1 MARQRKNLT
10 INKDKLK
17 KTSVVEPTIDA
28 TQNQAIVRPLNPV
41 VNYPSLGSKGGK
53 GSNFDFSPYYGK
65 GYDDITNRAFYTAKA
80 LLKNTDA
87 LTEKT
92 QLSSLRYGFAYFAK
106 YLALF
111 RCATGEDLTQADIT
125 PELIEQY
132 LLHLKGSKFAF
143 ITQRSSYT
151 KLKSLLTRMKE
162 KGYWSAVGDINLN
175 SDFFPRNPFPNSNK
189 RGGGGQKPLTEYEKR
204 QVVVALKQAIKP
216 IYNKIEPLSGYELT
230 VCLLA
235 VAIQTGINTSPLLN
249 MTTEALSDHP
259 LKDNRKL
266 LTVFKK
272 RGNATQLH
280 NLRKSE
286 ELEVVQGIKLD
297 VAYLIEA
304 IIERN
309 AQIREATDSDLVFV
323 YETASNGGRGV
334 INRGTATSLEGKL
347 LEYNT
352 NKFIEQYDLK
362 DEDGRT
368 MKLNVSRFRKTFING
383 IYELSGESLL
393 IAAQQA
399 KHSGTGT
406 LDHYLHPPEQS
417 KRNLGLMGEIRVKEL
432 TSDETRSPV
441 GRCKDPKNGDKAPKD
456 GSFCNDLLGCFRCK
470 SFVITGDDL
479 YKLFSF
485 YWAIIRNRDEFG
497 RKDWKRH
504 LKNVLR
510 IVDEE
515 VVPEFA
521 KLGQLQRVAA
531 EKERAR
537 TNPHPYWQN
546 LDMLKVTQ

>member
-17 KTSVVEPTIDA
+17 KTSAVEPTIDA
-28 TQNQAIVRPLNPV
+28 TQSQEIVRSINPI
-41 VNYPSLGSKGGK
+41 VNYPNTGSKGGN
-53 GSNFDFSPYYGK
+53 GANFDFSPYYGK
-65 GYDDITNRAFYTAKA
+65 GYDDITNRAYYTAKA

-87 LTEKT
+87 FTELT
-92 QLSSLRYGFAYFAK
+92 QRDYFRIGFAYFAE
-106 YLALF
+106 YLELF
-111 RCATGEDLTQADIT
+111 RHSASEDLTQADIT

-132 LLHLKGSKFAF
+132 LLHLKGSDLGFT
-143 ITQRSSYT
+143 TQKEIYS
-151 KLKSLLTRMKE
+151 KGKSMLTRMKE
-162 KGYWSAVGDINLN
+162 KGYWSDVGDVNLN
-175 SDFFPRNPFPNSNK
+175 AKLFPKNPFPNSNK
-189 RGGGGQKPLTEYEKR
+189 RTKGEKPLTSHEKR

-216 IYNKIEPLSGYELT
+216 IYQKTEPLTGYELT
-230 VCLLA
+230 LCLLA

-249 MTTEALSDHP
+249 MTTEALSDNP

-266 LTVFKK
+266 LTVFKN

-297 VAYLIEA
+297 VAYLIEI

-309 AQIREATDSDLVFV
+309 AQVRKSTDTDLVFA
-323 YETASNGGRGV
+323 YKITGGGRGTK
-334 INRGTATSLEGKL
+334 RGTATSLSGNL
-347 LEYNT
+347 LRENI
-352 NKFIEQYDLK
+352 NKFIKEYDLK

-406 LDHYLHPPEQS
+406 LDHYLEAPEQS

-432 TSDETRSPV
+432 ACAEPSVPV
-441 GRCKDPKNGDKAPKD
+441 GHCKDPKNGDRAPKD
-456 GSFCNDLLGCFRCK
+456 GSFCNDFLGCFRCK

-479 YKLFSF
+479 YKLYSF

-504 LKNVLR
+504 LRNVLR

-515 VVPEFA
+515 VAPAFA
-521 KLGQLQRVAA
+521 KLGQLQRVEA

-537 TNPHPYWQN
+537 TNPHSYWQN

>member
-10 INKDKLK
+10 VNKDKLK
-17 KTSVVEPTIDA
+17 KTSLVEPTIDA
-28 TQNQAIVRPLNPV
+28 TQSQEIVRPIKPV
-41 VNYPSLGSKGGK
+41 VNYPNIGSKGGN
-53 GSNFDFSPYYGK
+53 GANFDFSQYYGK
-65 GYDDITNRAFYTAKA
+65 GYDDITNRAYYTAKA
-80 LLKNTDA
+80 LLKNTNA
-87 LTEKT
+87 FTEQT
-92 QLSSLRYGFAYFAK
+92 QRNFFLIGFAYFAE
-106 YLALF
+106 YLELF
-111 RCATGEDLTQADIT
+111 SHSSNEDLTQADIT
-125 PELIEQY
+125 PELIAQY
-132 LLHLKGSKFAF
+132 LLHLKGSDLGFTSQKE
-143 ITQRSSYT
+143 IYSR
-151 KLKSLLTRMKE
+151 LKSMLIRMKE
-162 KGYWSAVGDINLN
+162 KGYWSPVGDINLN
-175 SDFFPRNPFPNSNK
+175 ADFFPTNPFPNSNK
-189 RGGGGQKPLTEYEKR
+189 RVKGEKPLPFHEKR

-216 IYNKIEPLSGYELT
+216 IYQKTEPLTGYELT
-230 VCLLA
+230 LCLLV

-259 LKDNRKL
+259 LKDSRKL

-297 VAYLIEA
+297 VAYLIEV

-309 AQIREATDSDLVFV
+309 VQVRKSTDTDLIFV
-323 YETASNGGRGV
+323 YGNTRGGRGTKK
-334 INRGTATSLEGKL
+334 GTATSLVSNQ
-347 LEYNT
+347 LEYNVK
-352 NKFIEQYDLK
+352 KFIKEYDLK

-368 MKLNVSRFRKTFING
+368 MKLNVSRLRKTFING

-406 LDHYLHPPEQS
+406 LDHYLQAPEQS

-432 TSDETRSPV
+432 TCAEPSVPV
-441 GRCKDPKNGDKAPKD
+441 GHCKDPKNGDRAPKD
-456 GSFCNDLLGCFRCK
+456 GSFCNDFLGCFRCK

-479 YKLFSF
+479 YKLYSF
-485 YWAIIRNRDEFG
+485 YWAIIRNRGEFG

-504 LKNVLR
+504 LRNVLR

-515 VVPEFA
+515 VVPAFA
-521 KLGQLQRVAA
+521 KLGQLQRVET

>member
-10 INKDKLK
+10 VNKDKLK
-17 KTSVVEPTIDA
+17 KTSVVEPTVDT
-28 TQNQAIVRPLNPV
+28 TQSQEIVRPINPV
-41 VNYPSLGSKGGK
+41 VNYPNLGSKGGN
-53 GSNFDFSPYYGK
+53 GLNFDFSPFYGK
-65 GYDDITNRAFYTAKA
+65 GYDDITNRAYYTAKA
-80 LLKNTDA
+80 LLKNTNA
-87 LTEKT
+87 FTEVT
-92 QLSSLRYGFAYFAK
+92 QRGYFSLGFSYFAE
-106 YLALF
+106 YLGLF
-111 RCATGEDLTQADIT
+111 RHSASEDLTQADIT

-132 LLHLKGSKFAF
+132 LLHLKGSNLGFTSQKE
-143 ITQRSSYT
+143 IYTQ
-151 KLKSLLTRMKE
+151 LKSMLTRMKE

-175 SDFFPRNPFPNSNK
+175 ADFFPKNPFPNSNK
-189 RGGGGQKPLTEYEKR
+189 RKKGHKPLTAHEKR

-216 IYNKIEPLSGYELT
+216 IYQKTEPLTGYELT
-230 VCLLA
+230 LCLLA

-249 MTTEALSDHP
+249 MTTDALSNHP

-286 ELEVVQGIKLD
+286 ELEVVQGVKLD
-297 VAYLIEA
+297 VAYLIEV

-309 AQIREATDSDLVFV
+309 AQMRESTDTDLVFS
-323 YETASNGGRGV
+323 YEITRGGTGTK
-334 INRGTATSLEGKL
+334 RGTATSLSDAMLNENIK
-347 LEYNT
+347 
-352 NKFIEQYDLK
+352 KFIKEYDLK

-393 IAAQQA
+393 ITAQQA

-406 LDHYLHPPEQS
+406 LDLYLQPPEQS

-432 TSDETRSPV
+432 TCAEPSVPV
-441 GRCKDPKNGDKAPKD
+441 GHCKDPKHGDRAPKD
-456 GSFCNDLLGCFRCK
+456 GTFCNDFLGCFRCK

-479 YKLFSF
+479 YKLYSF
-485 YWAIIRNRDEFG
+485 YWAIVRNRDEFG

-504 LKNVLR
+504 LRNVLN

-515 VVPEFA
+515 VVPAFA
-521 KLGQLQRVAA
+521 RLGQLQRIED

>member
-10 INKDKLK
+10 VSKEKLK
-17 KTSVVEPTIDA
+17 KTYVVEPTIDA
-28 TQNQAIVRPLNPV
+28 TQSQEIVRPINPV
-41 VNYPSLGSKGGK
+41 VNYPSLGSSCGN
-53 GSNFDFSPYYGK
+53 GSNFDFSPHYGK
-65 GYDDITNRAFYTAKA
+65 GYDDITNRVYYTAKA

-87 LTEKT
+87 FTERT
-92 QLSSLRYGFAYFAK
+92 QQSYLKDGFSNFAEYLELYRHSLNA
-106 YLALF
+106 
-111 RCATGEDLTQADIT
+111 DLTQVDIT

-132 LLHLKGSKFAF
+132 LLHLKGSELAF
-143 ITQRSSYT
+143 TSQKEVYS
-151 KLKSLLTRMKE
+151 KGKSFLIRMKE

-175 SDFFPRNPFPNSNK
+175 ADFFPKNPFPQSNK
-189 RGGGGQKPLTEYEKR
+189 RVKGENPLTSYEKR
-204 QVVVALKQAIKP
+204 RVVVALKQAIKP
-216 IYNKIEPLSGYELT
+216 IYQKTEPLTGYDLT
-230 VCLLA
+230 LCLLA

-280 NLRKSE
+280 NLRKSI

-297 VAYLIEA
+297 VAHLIEV
-304 IIERN
+304 IIEHN
-309 AQIREATDSDLVFV
+309 AVVRKLTDTDLVFV
-323 YETASNGGRGV
+323 YKTTGGGTN
-334 INRGTATSLEGKL
+334 IKKGTATSLHQEALRNNIK
-347 LEYNT
+347 
-352 NKFIEQYDLK
+352 KFIKEYDLQ
-362 DEDGRT
+362 DENGLT
-368 MKLNVSRFRKTFING
+368 MKLTVSRFRKTFING

-399 KHSGTGT
+399 KHSGRGT
-406 LDHYLHPPEQS
+406 LDHYLQAPGQS

-432 TSDETRSPV
+432 TCVEPSVPV
-441 GRCKDPKNGDKAPKD
+441 GHCKDPKSGDRAPKN
-456 GSFCNDLLGCFRCK
+456 GTLCNDFIGCFRCK

-504 LKNVLR
+504 LKNALR

-521 KLGQLQRVAA
+521 KLGQLQRVEA

-537 TNPHPYWQN
+537 ANPHPYWQN
-546 LDMLKVTQ
+546 LDMIKVTQ

>member
-10 INKDKLK
+10 VNKDKLK

-28 TQNQAIVRPLNPV
+28 TQSQEIVRPINPV
-41 VNYPSLGSKGGK
+41 VNYPNLGSKGGN
-53 GSNFDFSPYYGK
+53 GSNFDFSPHYGK

-87 LTEKT
+87 FTEET
-92 QLSSLRYGFAYFAK
+92 QRGYFTHGFASFAE
-106 YLALF
+106 YLELF
-111 RCATGEDLTQADIT
+111 GHSASADLIQADIT

-132 LLHLKGSKFAF
+132 LLHLKGSESGYTSQK
-143 ITQRSSYT
+143 TQYS

-162 KGYWSAVGDINLN
+162 KGYWSAVGDIGLN
-175 SDFFPRNPFPNSNK
+175 AKFFPKNPFPHSNK
-189 RGGGGQKPLTEYEKR
+189 RFKGEKPLTAHEKR

-216 IYNKIEPLSGYELT
+216 IYQKTEPLTSYELT
-230 VCLLA
+230 LCLLA

-297 VAYLIEA
+297 VAYLIEV

-309 AQIREATDSDLVFV
+309 AQVRGSTDSNLVFV
-323 YETASNGGRGV
+323 YGITGGGKGTK
-334 INRGTATSLEGKL
+334 RGTATSISKDIL
-347 LEYNT
+347 LYNIG
-352 NKFIEQYDLK
+352 KFIKEYDLK

-393 IAAQQA
+393 VAAQQA

-406 LDHYLHPPEQS
+406 LDHYLQAPEQS

-432 TSDETRSPV
+432 TCAEPSVPV
-441 GRCKDPKNGDKAPKD
+441 GHCKDPKNGDRAPKN
-456 GSFCNDLLGCFRCK
+456 GTFCNDFLACFRCK

-479 YKLFSF
+479 YKLYSF

-504 LKNVLR
+504 LRNVLR

-515 VVPEFA
+515 VVPAFT
-521 KLGQLQRVAA
+521 KLGQLQRVEA
-531 EKERAR
+531 EKERAK

-546 LDMLKVTQ
+546 LNMLKVTQ

>member
-10 INKDKLK
+10 VNKDKLK

-28 TQNQAIVRPLNPV
+28 TQSQEIVRPINPV
-41 VNYPSLGSKGGK
+41 VNYPNLGSKGGN
-53 GSNFDFSPYYGK
+53 GTNFDFSPHYGK
-65 GYDDITNRAFYTAKA
+65 GYDDITNRAYYTAKA

-87 LTEKT
+87 FTERT
-92 QLSSLRYGFAYFAK
+92 QQSYLKDGFSNFAEYLELYRHSLNA
-106 YLALF
+106 
-111 RCATGEDLTQADIT
+111 DLTQVDIT

-132 LLHLKGSKFAF
+132 LLHLKGSELEFTSQKE
-143 ITQRSSYT
+143 IYS
-151 KLKSLLTRMKE
+151 KGKSFLVRMKE

-175 SDFFPRNPFPNSNK
+175 ADFFPKNPFPQSNK
-189 RGGGGQKPLTEYEKR
+189 RIKGESPLTFYEKR

-216 IYNKIEPLSGYELT
+216 IYQKTEPLTGYELT
-230 VCLLA
+230 LCLLA

-280 NLRKSE
+280 NLRKSI

-297 VAYLIEA
+297 VAYLIEV
-304 IIERN
+304 IIEHN
-309 AQIREATDSDLVFV
+309 AVVRKLTDTDLVFV
-323 YETASNGGRGV
+323 YKTTRGGTS
-334 INRGTATSLEGKL
+334 IKKGTATSLHQESLRNNIKKFIK
-347 LEYNT
+347 EYNL
-352 NKFIEQYDLK
+352 Q

-368 MKLNVSRFRKTFING
+368 IKLTVSRFRKTFING

-399 KHSGTGT
+399 KHSGRGI
-406 LDHYLHPPEQS
+406 LDHYLQAPEQS

-432 TSDETRSPV
+432 TCVEPSIPV
-441 GRCKDPKNGDKAPKD
+441 GHCKDPKSGDRAPKN
-456 GSFCNDLLGCFRCK
+456 GTLCNDFIGCFRCK

-510 IVDEE
+510 VVDEE
-515 VVPEFA
+515 VVPEFT
-521 KLGQLQRVAA
+521 KLGQLQRVEA

-537 TNPHPYWQN
+537 ANPHPYWQN
-546 LDMLKVTQ
+546 LDMIKVTQ

>member
-10 INKDKLK
+10 VNKEKLK

-28 TQNQAIVRPLNPV
+28 TQSQEIVRPINPV
-41 VNYPSLGSKGGK
+41 VNYPSLGSKGGS
-53 GSNFDFSPYYGK
+53 GYNFDFSPYYGK
-65 GYDDITNRAFYTAKA
+65 GYDDITNRAYYTAKA

-87 LTEKT
+87 FTEET
-92 QLSSLRYGFAYFAK
+92 QRDYFRIGFAYLAE
-106 YLALF
+106 YLELF
-111 RCATGEDLTQADIT
+111 SHSSSEDLTQADIT
-125 PELIEQY
+125 PELIGQY
-132 LLHLKGSKFAF
+132 LLHLKGSELGYNGQK
-143 ITQRSSYT
+143 SYYT
-151 KLKSLLTRMKE
+151 KLKSMLVRMKE

-175 SDFFPRNPFPNSNK
+175 AEFFPKNPFPNSNK
-189 RGGGGQKPLTEYEKR
+189 RAKGEKPLTSHEKR

-216 IYNKIEPLSGYELT
+216 IYQKTEPLTSYELT
-230 VCLLA
+230 LCLLA

-297 VAYLIEA
+297 VAYLIEV

-309 AQIREATDSDLVFV
+309 AQVRALTNTDLVFS
-323 YETASNGGRGV
+323 YKATERGRG
-334 INRGTATSLEGKL
+334 RGKATSLSGDFL
-347 LEYNT
+347 SRNIG
-352 NKFIEQYDLK
+352 KFIKEYDLQ

-368 MKLNVSRFRKTFING
+368 MTLNVSRFRKTFING

-399 KHSGTGT
+399 KHNGTGT
-406 LDHYLHPPEQS
+406 LDHYLQAPEQS

-432 TSDETRSPV
+432 TSAEPSVPV
-441 GRCKDPKNGDKAPKD
+441 GHCKDPKNGDRAPKD
-456 GSFCNDLLGCFRCK
+456 GSFCNDFLGCFRCK

-479 YKLFSF
+479 YKLYSF

-504 LKNVLR
+504 LRNVLR

-521 KLGQLQRVAA
+521 KLGQLQRVEA

-537 TNPHPYWQN
+537 TTPHPYWQN

>member
-17 KTSVVEPTIDA
+17 KISVVEPTIDA
-28 TQNQAIVRPLNPV
+28 AQNQESVRPINPV
-41 VNYPSLGSKGGK
+41 VNYPNLGSKGGK
-53 GSNFDFSPYYGK
+53 GSNFDFTSHYGK

-87 LTEKT
+87 FTEET
-92 QLSSLRYGFAYFAK
+92 QRENLKKGFVYFAK

-132 LLHLKGSKFAF
+132 LLHLKGSELGFVSQKN
-143 ITQRSSYT
+143 IYT
-151 KLKSLLTRMKE
+151 HLKSLLTRMKE
-162 KGYWSAVGDINLN
+162 KGYWSTVGDINLN
-175 SDFFPRNPFPNSNK
+175 SDFFPKNPFPKSNK
-189 RGGGGQKPLTEYEKR
+189 RGGGGQKPLTEHEKR

-216 IYNKIEPLSGYELT
+216 IYNKTEPLSGYELT

-266 LTVFKK
+266 LTVFKN

-286 ELEVVQGIKLD
+286 QLEVVQGIKLD

-309 AQIREATDSDLVFV
+309 AQIRETTDSDLVFT
-323 YETASNGGRGV
+323 YETTGGGSG
-334 INRGTATSLEGKL
+334 IKRGTATSLSNGL
-347 LEYNT
+347 LSVNI
-352 NKFIEQYDLK
+352 NRFIKEYDLK

-406 LDHYLHPPEQS
+406 LDHYLEAPEQS

-432 TSDETRSPV
+432 TSAEPSVPV
-441 GRCKDPKNGDKAPKD
+441 GHCKDPRHGDKAPKD
-456 GSFCNDLLGCFRCK
+456 GTFCNDFLGCFRCK

-521 KLGQLQRVAA
+521 KLDQLQRVAA

>member
-1 MARQRKNLT
+1 MAKQRKNLT
-10 INKDKLK
+10 VNKEKLK
-17 KTSVVEPTIDA
+17 KTSVVEPTIDS
-28 TQNQAIVRPLNPV
+28 TQNQEIIRPISPV
-41 VNYPSLGSKGGK
+41 VNYPNIGSKGGN
-53 GSNFDFSPYYGK
+53 GSNVNFTRFYGK
-65 GYDDITNRAFYTAKA
+65 GFDDITSRVYYTAKA

-87 LTEKT
+87 LSEETQKT
-92 QLSSLRYGFAYFAK
+92 YFTNGFSHFAE
-106 YLALF
+106 YLTLF
-111 RCATGEDLTQADIT
+111 RYSAGEDLTQDDIT

-132 LLHLKGSKFAF
+132 LLHLRGCELGYNTQKGY
-143 ITQRSSYT
+143 YT
-151 KLKSLLTRMKE
+151 HLKSMLIYMRN
-162 KGYWSAVGDINLN
+162 KGYWSVIGDINLN
-175 SDFFPRNPFPNSNK
+175 NDFFPKNPFPNSSK
-189 RGGGGQKPLTEYEKR
+189 RAKGEKSLTPHEKR

-216 IYNKIEPLSGYELT
+216 IYQKTEPLTGYELV

-235 VAIQTGINTSPLLN
+235 VAIQTGINTSPLLD
-249 MTTEALSDHP
+249 MTTDSLTDHP
-259 LKDNRKL
+259 LKDCRKL

-280 NLRKSE
+280 NLRKSQ

-297 VAYLIEA
+297 VAYLIET

-309 AQIREATDSDLVFV
+309 SQARKSIDTDLVFV
-323 YETASNGGRGV
+323 YEPRVAHIGAESGRAS
-334 INRGTATSLEGKL
+334 SLAERL
-347 LEYNT
+347 LRYNIK
-352 NKFIEQYDLK
+352 KFIKEYDLR

-406 LDHYLHPPEQS
+406 LDHYLQAPEQS
-417 KRNLGLMGEIRVKEL
+417 KRNLGLMGDIRVKEL
-432 TSDETRSPV
+432 TCAEPSVPV
-441 GRCKDPKNGDKAPKD
+441 GHCKDPKNGHRAPKD
-456 GSFCNDLLGCFRCK
+456 GTFCNDFLGCFRCK

-510 IVDEE
+510 VVDEE
-515 VVPEFA
+515 VVPEFT
-521 KLGQLQRVAA
+521 KLGQLQRVEA

>member
-10 INKDKLK
+10 VNKDKLK

-28 TQNQAIVRPLNPV
+28 AQNQAIVRPLNPV
-41 VNYPSLGSKGGK
+41 VNYPNLGSKGGN
-53 GSNFDFSPYYGK
+53 GYNFDFSPYYGK

-87 LTEKT
+87 FTEQT
-92 QLSSLRYGFAYFAK
+92 QREYLIGGFASFAR

-132 LLHLKGSKFAF
+132 LLHLKGSELGFVSQKNV
-143 ITQRSSYT
+143 YT
-151 KLKSLLTRMKE
+151 HLKSLLTRMKE
-162 KGYWSAVGDINLN
+162 KGYWSVVGDINLN
-175 SDFFPRNPFPNSNK
+175 SDFFPKNPFPKSNK
-189 RGGGGQKPLTEYEKR
+189 RGGGGQKPLTEHEKR

-216 IYNKIEPLSGYELT
+216 IHQKTEPLTSYELT
-230 VCLLA
+230 LCLLA

-259 LKDNRKL
+259 LKESRKL

-272 RGNATQLH
+272 RGNALQLH
-280 NLRKSE
+280 NLRKSQ

-309 AQIREATDSDLVFV
+309 AQIREITDSDLVFT
-323 YETASNGGRGV
+323 YEITRGGRRTK
-334 INRGTATSLEGKL
+334 RGCATSLVDKV
-347 LEYNT
+347 LEYNI
-352 NKFIEQYDLK
+352 NKFIKQYDLK

-406 LDHYLHPPEQS
+406 LDHYLQAPEQS
-417 KRNLGLMGEIRVKEL
+417 KRNLSLMGEIRVKEL
-432 TSDETRSPV
+432 TSAEPSVPV
-441 GRCKDPKNGDKAPKD
+441 GHCKDPKNGDKAPKD
-456 GSFCNDLLGCFRCK
+456 GTFCNDFLGCFRCK

-485 YWAIIRNRDEFG
+485 YWAIIRHRDAFG

-521 KLGQLQRVAA
+521 KLGQLQRVEV

-537 TNPHPYWQN
+537 TDPHPYWQN

>member
-10 INKDKLK
+10 VDKDKLK

-28 TQNQAIVRPLNPV
+28 TQSQEIVRPINPV
-41 VNYPSLGSKGGK
+41 VNYPNLGSSGGN

-65 GYDDITNRAFYTAKA
+65 GYDDITNRAYYTAKA

-87 LTEKT
+87 FTEKT
-92 QLSSLRYGFAYFAK
+92 QQSYFQQGFAYFAE
-106 YLALF
+106 YLELF
-111 RCATGEDLTQADIT
+111 RHSASEDLTQADFT
-125 PELIEQY
+125 PELIDQY
-132 LLHLKGSKFAF
+132 LLHLKGSELEYGSQK
-143 ITQRSSYT
+143 SLYT
-151 KLKSLLTRMKE
+151 KLKSVLVRMKD

-175 SDFFPRNPFPNSNK
+175 ADFFPKNPFPNSNK
-189 RGGGGQKPLTEYEKR
+189 RLKGEKPLSKHDKR
-204 QVVVALKQAIKP
+204 RVVVALKQAIKP
-216 IYNKIEPLSGYELT
+216 IYQKSEPLTGYELT
-230 VCLLA
+230 LCLLA

-249 MTTEALSDHP
+249 MTTDALSDHP

-297 VAYLIEA
+297 VAYLIEV
-304 IIERN
+304 IIEQN
-309 AQIREATDSDLVFV
+309 AQVREVTDTDLVFS
-323 YETASNGGRGV
+323 YATTGGSTGTEK
-334 INRGTATSLEGKL
+334 GTATSLSDQMLNE
-347 LEYNT
+347 NI
-352 NKFIEQYDLK
+352 NKFTKEYDLK

-393 IAAQQA
+393 VAAQQA

-406 LDHYLHPPEQS
+406 LEHYLQAPEQS

-432 TSDETRSPV
+432 TCVEPSVPV
-441 GRCKDPKNGDKAPKD
+441 GHCKDPKHGDRAPKD
-456 GSFCNDLLGCFRCK
+456 GTFCNDFLGCFRCR

-479 YKLFSF
+479 YKLYSF
-485 YWAIIRNRDEFG
+485 YWAIVRNRDEFG

-504 LKNVLR
+504 LRNVLR

-515 VVPEFA
+515 VVPAFA
-521 KLGQLQRVAA
+521 RLGQLQRIED

>member
-28 TQNQAIVRPLNPV
+28 AQNQESVRPINPV
-41 VNYPSLGSKGGK
+41 VNYPNLGSKGGK
-53 GSNFDFSPYYGK
+53 GYNVDFTPHYGK
-65 GYDDITNRAFYTAKA
+65 GYDDITNRVFYTAKA

-87 LTEKT
+87 FTEQT
-92 QLSSLRYGFAYFAK
+92 QLNYLSKGFTNFAE

-132 LLHLKGSKFAF
+132 LLHLKGSELGYRSQKTTYTF
-143 ITQRSSYT
+143 I
-151 KLKSLLTRMKE
+151 KSLLVRMKE

-175 SDFFPRNPFPNSNK
+175 SDFFPKNPFPKSNK
-189 RGGGGQKPLTEYEKR
+189 RGFGGQKPLTEHEKR

-216 IYNKIEPLSGYELT
+216 IYNKTEPLSGYELM

-280 NLRKSE
+280 NLRKTE

-309 AQIREATDSDLVFV
+309 AQIREATDTDLVFT
-323 YETASNGGRGV
+323 YKTTGGGAGTK
-334 INRGTATSLEGKL
+334 RGTATSLADNL
-347 LEYNT
+347 LKTNI
-352 NKFIEQYDLK
+352 NKFIKQYDLK

-406 LDHYLHPPEQS
+406 LDHYLQAPEQS
-417 KRNLGLMGEIRVKEL
+417 KRNLGLMGEIRVKDL

-456 GSFCNDLLGCFRCK
+456 GTFCNDLLGCFRCK

-521 KLGQLQRVAA
+521 KLNQLQRVAA

>member
-10 INKDKLK
+10 VNKDKLK

-28 TQNQAIVRPLNPV
+28 TQSQEIVRPINPV
-41 VNYPSLGSKGGK
+41 VNYPSLSSSGGN
-53 GSNFDFSPYYGK
+53 GSNFDFTRFYGK
-65 GYDDITNRAFYTAKA
+65 GYDDITNRAYYTAKA

-87 LTEKT
+87 FTEIT
-92 QLSSLRYGFAYFAK
+92 QRDYFRVGFTRFAE
-106 YLALF
+106 YLELF
-111 RCATGEDLTQADIT
+111 RHSAGEDLTQADIT

-132 LLHLKGSKFAF
+132 LLHLKGSDLGFTSQKE
-143 ITQRSSYT
+143 IYS
-151 KLKSLLTRMKE
+151 KLKSMLTRMKE

-175 SDFFPRNPFPNSNK
+175 AKFFPKNPFPHSNK
-189 RGGGGQKPLTEYEKR
+189 RYKGEKQLSKHDKR
-204 QVVVALKQAIKP
+204 RVMVALKQAIKP
-216 IYNKIEPLSGYELT
+216 IYQKTEPLTGYELT
-230 VCLLA
+230 LCLLA

-297 VAYLIEA
+297 VAYLIEV

-309 AQIREATDSDLVFV
+309 AQVRESTDTDLVFSYAATV
-323 YETASNGGRGV
+323 SGPG
-334 INRGTATSLEGKL
+334 IKRGTATSLSDTTL
-347 LEYNT
+347 NMNT
-352 NKFIEQYDLK
+352 KKFIKEYDLK

-406 LDHYLHPPEQS
+406 LDNYLQTPEQS

-432 TSDETRSPV
+432 TCAEPSVPV
-441 GRCKDPKNGDKAPKD
+441 GHCKDPKHGDRAPKD
-456 GSFCNDLLGCFRCK
+456 GTFCNDFLGCFRCK

-479 YKLFSF
+479 YKLYSF
-485 YWAIIRNRDEFG
+485 YWAIVRNRDEFG

-504 LKNVLR
+504 LRNVLI

-515 VVPEFA
+515 VVPAFA
-521 KLGQLQRVAA
+521 RLGQLQRIED

>member
-10 INKDKLK
+10 VNKDKLK
-17 KTSVVEPTIDA
+17 KTSVIEPTIDA
-28 TQNQAIVRPLNPV
+28 TQSQEIVRPINPV
-41 VNYPSLGSKGGK
+41 VNYPNLGSSGGN
-53 GSNFDFSPYYGK
+53 GYNFDFSPYYGK
-65 GYDDITNRAFYTAKA
+65 GYDDIINRAFYTAKA

-87 LTEKT
+87 FTEET
-92 QLSSLRYGFAYFAK
+92 QRAYLRKGFAYFAE
-106 YLALF
+106 YLELF
-111 RCATGEDLTQADIT
+111 RHSTREDLTQADIT

-132 LLHLKGSKFAF
+132 LLHLKGSDLGFTSQKD
-143 ITQRSSYT
+143 IYS
-151 KLKSLLTRMKE
+151 KGKSMLMRMKE
-162 KGYWSAVGDINLN
+162 KGYWTAVGDINLN
-175 SDFFPRNPFPNSNK
+175 ADFFPKSPFPNSDK
-189 RGGGGQKPLTEYEKR
+189 RVKGEKPLIAHEKR

-216 IYNKIEPLSGYELT
+216 IYQKTEPLTGYELT
-230 VCLLA
+230 LCLLA

-266 LTVFKK
+266 LTVFKN
-272 RGNATQLH
+272 RGNATQSH

-286 ELEVVQGIKLD
+286 ELEVVRGIKLD
-297 VAYLIEA
+297 VAYLIEV
-304 IIERN
+304 IIKRN
-309 AQIREATDSDLVFV
+309 AQVRKSTDTDLMFV
-323 YETASNGGRGV
+323 YESTKAGMG
-334 INRGTATSLEGKL
+334 IEKGTATSLSDGRL
-347 LEYNT
+347 LANI
-352 NKFIEQYDLK
+352 NKFIKEYDLK

-399 KHSGTGT
+399 KHNGTKT
-406 LDHYLHPPEQS
+406 LDHYLQAPEQS

-432 TSDETRSPV
+432 TCAEPSVPV
-441 GRCKDPKNGDKAPKD
+441 GHCKDPKNGDRAPKD
-456 GSFCNDLLGCFRCK
+456 GSFCNDFLGCFRCK

-479 YKLFSF
+479 YKLYSF

-504 LKNVLR
+504 LRNVLR

-515 VVPEFA
+515 VLPAFA
-521 KLGQLQRVAA
+521 KLGLLQRVEA

>member
-17 KTSVVEPTIDA
+17 KTSVIEPTIGA
-28 TQNQAIVRPLNPV
+28 AQNQESVRPINPV
-41 VNYPSLGSKGGK
+41 VNYPNLSSKGGN
-53 GSNFDFSPYYGK
+53 GSNFDFTSYYGK
-65 GYDDITNRAFYTAKA
+65 GYDDITNRAYYTAKA

-87 LTEKT
+87 FTERT
-92 QLSSLRYGFAYFAK
+92 QLDFFKIGFAYFAQ

-111 RCATGEDLTQADIT
+111 RSATGEDLTQADIT

-132 LLHLKGSKFAF
+132 LLHFKGSELGFS
-143 ITQRSSYT
+143 TQKNIYT

-175 SDFFPRNPFPNSNK
+175 SDFFPKNPFPKSNK
-189 RGGGGQKPLTEYEKR
+189 RGGGGQKPLTEHEKR

-216 IYNKIEPLSGYELT
+216 IYNKTEPLSSYELT

-286 ELEVVQGIKLD
+286 QLEVVQGIKLD
-297 VAYLIEA
+297 VAYLIAA

-309 AQIREATDSDLVFV
+309 AKVREATDSDLVFT
-323 YETASNGGRGV
+323 YKTTGGGV
-334 INRGTATSLEGKL
+334 GTKVGTATSLEGKA
-347 LEYNT
+347 LEYNI
-352 NKFIEQYDLK
+352 NKFIKQYDLK

-406 LDHYLHPPEQS
+406 LDHYLQAPEQS

-456 GSFCNDLLGCFRCK
+456 GTFCNNLLGCFRCK

>member
-10 INKDKLK
+10 VNKKKLK
-17 KTSVVEPTIDA
+17 KTSVVEPAIDA
-28 TQNQAIVRPLNPV
+28 TQSQKIVRPINPV
-41 VNYPSLGSKGGK
+41 VNYPNLGSKSGNGR
-53 GSNFDFSPYYGK
+53 NFDFSPYYGK
-65 GYDDITNRAFYTAKA
+65 GYDDITNRAFYTARA

-87 LTEKT
+87 FTEST
-92 QLSSLRYGFAYFAK
+92 QRDYFRIGFSFFAG

-111 RCATGEDLTQADIT
+111 RHSASEDLTQTDIT

-132 LLHLKGSKFAF
+132 LLHLKGCGLKYGA
-143 ITQRSSYT
+143 QKGYYT
-151 KLKSLLTRMKE
+151 LLKSLLTRMKE
-162 KGYWSAVGDINLN
+162 KGYWSVVGNINLN
-175 SDFFPRNPFPNSNK
+175 AKFFPKNPFPNSNK
-189 RGGGGQKPLTEYEKR
+189 RAKGEKPLTSHEKR

-216 IYNKIEPLSGYELT
+216 FYQKTEPLTGYELT
-230 VCLLA
+230 LCLLA

-266 LTVFKK
+266 LIVFKK

-286 ELEVVQGIKLD
+286 KLQVVQGIKLD
-297 VAYLIEA
+297 VAYLIEI

-309 AQIREATDSDLVFV
+309 AQFRELTNTELVFV
-323 YETASNGGRGV
+323 YEATRRG
-334 INRGTATSLEGKL
+334 IRIKKGTATSLEEEVLRK
-347 LEYNT
+347 NI
-352 NKFIEQYDLK
+352 NKFIIEYDLK

-368 MKLNVSRFRKTFING
+368 MNLNLSRFRKTFING

-393 IAAQQA
+393 VAAQQA

-406 LDHYLHPPEQS
+406 LDHYLQAPEQS

-432 TSDETRSPV
+432 TCAEPSVPV
-441 GRCKDPKNGDKAPKD
+441 GHCKDPKNGDKAPKD
-456 GSFCNDLLGCFRCK
+456 GTFCNDFLGCFRCK

-479 YKLFSF
+479 YKLYSF

-504 LKNVLR
+504 LKSVLR

-515 VVPEFA
+515 VAPEFA
-521 KLGQLQRVAA
+521 KLGQLQRVEA
-531 EKERAR
+531 EKKRAR

>member
-1 MARQRKNLT
+1 M
-10 INKDKLK
+10 
-17 KTSVVEPTIDA
+17 
-28 TQNQAIVRPLNPV
+28 
-41 VNYPSLGSKGGK
+41 Y
-53 GSNFDFSPYYGK
+53 
-65 GYDDITNRAFYTAKA
+65 YTAKA

-87 LTEKT
+87 LSEET
-92 QLSSLRYGFAYFAK
+92 QKSYFKNGFYHFAE
-106 YLALF
+106 YLKLF
-111 RCATGEDLTQADIT
+111 RHSAGEDLTQADIT
-125 PELIEQY
+125 PELFEQY
-132 LLHLKGSKFAF
+132 LLHLKGCELGYN
-143 ITQRSSYT
+143 TQKGYYT
-151 KLKSLLTRMKE
+151 HLKSMLIHMKD
-162 KGYWSAVGDINLN
+162 KGYWSVIGDINLN
-175 SDFFPRNPFPNSNK
+175 SDFFPKNPFPNSSK
-189 RGGGGQKPLTEYEKR
+189 RVKGEKPLTPHEKR

-216 IYNKIEPLSGYELT
+216 IYQKTEPLTGYELV

-249 MTTEALSDHP
+249 MTTDSLSDHP
-259 LKDNRKL
+259 LKDCRKL

-272 RGNATQLH
+272 RGSSTQLH

-309 AQIREATDSDLVFV
+309 TQERKSIDTDLVFV
-323 YETASNGGRGV
+323 YEPIIARKGAERGA
-334 INRGTATSLEGKL
+334 ATSLSERL
-347 LEYNT
+347 LQYNIK
-352 NKFIEQYDLK
+352 NFIKEYDLR

-368 MKLNVSRFRKTFING
+368 IKLNVSRFRKTFIND

-399 KHSGTGT
+399 KHNGTGT
-406 LDHYLHPPEQS
+406 LDHYLQAPEQS

-432 TSDETRSPV
+432 TSTESSVPV
-441 GRCKDPKNGDKAPKD
+441 GHCKDPKNGDKAPKN
-456 GSFCNDLLGCFRCK
+456 GTFCNDFLGCFRCK

-515 VVPEFA
+515 VIPEFA
-521 KLGQLQRVAA
+521 KLDQLQRVEA

>member
-41 VNYPSLGSKGGK
+41 VNYPSLGSKGGN
-53 GSNFDFSPYYGK
+53 GFNFDFSPYYGK

-87 LTEKT
+87 FTEQT
-92 QLSSLRYGFAYFAK
+92 QLSFLRYGFATFAE

-111 RCATGEDLTQADIT
+111 RCAAGEDLTQADIT

-132 LLHLKGSKFAF
+132 LLHLKGSELTFASQKA
-143 ITQRSSYT
+143 TYT
-151 KLKSLLTRMKE
+151 YLKSLLTRMKE
-162 KGYWSAVGDINLN
+162 KGYWSVIGDINLN

-189 RGGGGQKPLTEYEKR
+189 RGGGGQKPLTEHEKR

-230 VCLLA
+230 VCLLSIA
-235 VAIQTGINTSPLLN
+235 MKTGINTSPLLN

-259 LKDNRKL
+259 LKESRKL

-309 AQIREATDSDLVFV
+309 AHIRKATNSNVVFAYEATD
-323 YETASNGGRGV
+323 GGKGIRKD
-334 INRGTATSLEGKL
+334 TATSLERSSL
-347 LEYNT
+347 QYHI
-352 NKFIEQYDLK
+352 NKFIKQYDLK

-406 LDHYLHPPEQS
+406 LDHYLQAPEQS

-497 RKDWKRH
+497 RKDWKRY

-546 LDMLKVTQ
+546 LDMLKVTK